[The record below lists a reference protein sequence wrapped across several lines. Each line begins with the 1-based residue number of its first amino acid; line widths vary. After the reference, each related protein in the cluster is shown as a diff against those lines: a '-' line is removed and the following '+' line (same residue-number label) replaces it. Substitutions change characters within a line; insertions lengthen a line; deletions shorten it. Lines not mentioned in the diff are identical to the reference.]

1 MEYREREVDLIDVLW
16 KVAFAWRKCLI
27 VALICAIA
35 LPGFM
40 YIRGLRSYNASIEAL
55 EQQQSSAGTMSKEDQ
70 RKKALEGLT
79 DDEVKAVNSALR
91 LTENYNAALKYLDNS
106 VAMSIDPY
114 NEEAT
119 IVEYYVDSDYVTNYN
134 SSSKDSYTPSV
145 VEAYRDL
152 ITSGTIAQ
160 TIASLEGVTLSAP
173 FIQELIN
180 VDSASEGKSESN
192 IITVAIIA
200 PDKDMCSRI
209 AGVIADTFN
218 AHTGDISAAI
228 GSHSIRV
235 MNEYQVTRIDND
247 LIKQQSD
254 ATSRVTTGK
263 TSLDTATKA
272 LSDKQKSALNS
283 LLAMDKKDVNESSAT
298 NTTANSTDSNS
309 TVKNADGTT
318 LTKPSFSIKYAV
330 IGFFVGIIIVAGV
343 IALIDIFSKK
353 LKYDTELK
361 DIFGIDTYAVF
372 KKEKQYKGFDAWL
385 YKMRYKNVRR
395 MTDEES
401 MERLVTGVSLILKNK
416 ECNSLYV
423 TGTQMNSLPDNLKA
437 SISDG
442 LSGITVTYG
451 DNVYYTPQ
459 SLVAADECGEVL
471 IVEQLGGSNVDDIA
485 HELTTLHEQD
495 IDVIGGMLYE

>member
-1 MEYREREVDLIDVLW
+1 MEYREREIDLIDVLW

-55 EQQQSSAGTMSKEDQ
+55 EQQQQSVGMMSKEEQ
-70 RKKALEGLT
+70 SQKALEGLT

-119 IVEYYVDSDYVTNYN
+119 IVEYYVDSDFKTVNPGTNEE
-134 SSSKDSYTPSV
+134 SYTPSV
-145 VEAYRDL
+145 ISAYIDL
-152 ITSGTIAQ
+152 ITNGTIAQ
-160 TIASLEGVTLSAP
+160 TTASLEGVTLSAP

-180 VDSASEGKSESN
+180 VDSKDNGN
-192 IITVAIIA
+192 IIVVTIIA
-200 PDKDMCSRI
+200 PDSQLRSRI
-209 AGVIADTFN
+209 AGVITDTFN

-247 LIKQQSD
+247 LIKRQSD
-254 ATSRVTTGK
+254 ATSKVTTGK

-283 LLAMDKKDVNESSAT
+283 LLAMDKKDANESSAT
-298 NTTANSTDSNS
+298 NTTDNSTDSNS

-330 IGFFVGIIIVAGV
+330 IGFFVGIILVAGV

-395 MTDEES
+395 MTYDES
-401 MERLVTGVSLILKNK
+401 VERLVTGVSLILKNK
-416 ECNSLYV
+416 ECDSLYV